1 MKLTKLL
8 AGTGAVIEGNG
19 ETEIKDLIADSN
31 SVGEGSLFI
40 CINGESRDGHEYA
53 GQAVKYGAA
62 AVLCERKLDISVPQ
76 AIVKDARSAMCRVA
90 SNFYGN
96 PEKRLRLIAVTG
108 TNGKTTTTHFITSVL
123 MNAGIKCGLIGTL
136 GAFYCGKFI
145 EPSLTTPDPLVLY
158 KIFADM
164 ESAGVEAVVMEVS
177 AHAAYLRKLCG
188 LKFEAAV
195 FTNLSHD
202 HLDFFGS
209 MEKYKKAKLDFFR
222 NNECKYIIANGDDE
236 TGRELAASACK
247 SRVITYGTENPA
259 DVFAIDIEENEGE
272 TEFILNLFDR
282 VYRVKLALIGKFN
295 VYNALAAATT
305 CALLG
310 VSTDKTAEGLEQLKG
325 VEGRLEKVYSG
336 KFSVY
341 VDYAHTPDGLEN
353 ALKALRPICKKRLI
367 CVFGCGGNR
376 DEKKR
381 RIMGKI
387 SGKYAD
393 FTVITSDNPRYEEP
407 MDIIWEI
414 EKGVLEE
421 SKNYVIAES
430 REEALEYALKAAK
443 FGDVILAAGKGAER
457 YQEVFGIKRPY
468 NDKDTVKELI
478 SEIYA
483 GERK

>member
-8 AGTGAVIEGNG
+8 AGTDAILEGG
-19 ETEIKDLIADSN
+19 DTEIKDITTDS
-31 SVGEGSLFI
+31 SSAGEGSLFI

-76 AIVKDARSAMCRVA
+76 AIVKDARAAMCVVA
-90 SNFYGN
+90 ANFYGN
-96 PEKRLRLIAVTG
+96 PQKRLKLVAVTG

-123 MNAGIKCGLIGTL
+123 MNAGVNCGLIGTL
-136 GAFYCGKFI
+136 GAFYCGKCV

-164 ESAGVEAVVMEVS
+164 ERAGVETVVMEVS
-177 AHAAYLRKLCG
+177 AHAVFLRKLYG

-195 FTNLSHD
+195 FTNLTQD
-202 HLDFFGS
+202 HLDFFGDMGS
-209 MEKYKKAKLDFFR
+209 YKKAKLDFFR
-222 NNECKYIIANGDDE
+222 NNECKYVISNADDE
-236 TGRELAASACK
+236 TGREIAEKFSH
-247 SRVITYGTENPA
+247 VITYGTDNPA
-259 DVFAIDIEENEGE
+259 DVFAIDMAESDGE
-272 TEFILNLFDR
+272 TEFVLNLFDR
-282 VYRVKLALIGKFN
+282 VYRVRLALMGRFN
-295 VYNALAAATT
+295 VYNALAAATA

-341 VDYAHTPDGLEN
+341 VDYAHTPDGLKN
-353 ALKALRPICKKRLI
+353 ALSALRPICKKRLI

-381 RIMGKI
+381 RVMGEI
-387 SGKYAD
+387 SGKFAD

-414 EKGVLEE
+414 EKGVLSE
-421 SKNYVIAES
+421 SKNYVIAEE
-430 REEALEYALKAAK
+430 REEAVAYALKFAAA
-443 FGDVILAAGKGAER
+443 GDVVLVAGKGSER
-457 YQEVFGIKRPY
+457 YQEIFGIKRPY
-468 NDKDTVKELI
+468 NDKDTIKELI
-478 SEIYA
+478 SEIFS